1 MLGDSQHPWVVLTSI
16 FLPLILIIWTSCL
29 LICLYK
35 HMMAKLHK
43 TKVGH
48 TTAAPLRVVVSDNN
62 NNNNNN
68 SSSSSGS
75 GSGSGS
81 GVDKSRTAGDI
92 GVGVISTQYAPV
104 TSHLASSLTM
114 ADFVKM
120 KTDINLNDSLGPRYY
135 PSAPISTIPEPPRS
149 NEVFPSPIAPLEPP
163 WPHLPP
169 INSTASEKPS
179 SSPGAR

>member
-1 MLGDSQHPWVVLTSI
+1 MLGGQRPWVVLSAV
-16 FLPLILIIWTSCL
+16 FLPLIAIIWTSCL

-35 HMMAKLHK
+35 HIMAKLNK

-48 TTAAPLRVVVSDNN
+48 STTTSVTVLVSDNN
-62 NNNNNN
+62 NNNSNHSNNSNN
-68 SSSSSGS
+68 SSNRSSSKGRGGGEVS
-75 GSGSGS
+75 
-81 GVDKSRTAGDI
+81 VP
-92 GVGVISTQYAPV
+92 VISTQYAPV

-120 KTDINLNDSLGPRYY
+120 KADINLNDSLGPRYY
-135 PSAPISTIPEPPRS
+135 PSAPISTIPEPPPT

-169 INSTASEKPS
+169 INSTATEKPAGS
-179 SSPGAR
+179 GAR

>member
-1 MLGDSQHPWVVLTSI
+1 MLGGHRPWVVLASV
-16 FLPLILIIWTSCL
+16 FLPLIAIIWTSCL

-35 HMMAKLHK
+35 HLMAKLHK

-48 TTAAPLRVVVSDNN
+48 STTTSVTVLVSDNN
-62 NNNNNN
+62 NNSSRN
-68 SSSSSGS
+68 SSSSNTSDKGRSG
-75 GSGSGS
+75 GDV
-81 GVDKSRTAGDI
+81 GVS
-92 GVGVISTQYAPV
+92 VPVISTQYAPV

-120 KTDINLNDSLGPRYY
+120 KADINLNDSLGPRYY
-135 PSAPISTIPEPPRS
+135 PSAPISTIPDPPPS

-169 INSTASEKPS
+169 INSTGTEKQTGS
-179 SSPGAR
+179 SVR

>member
-1 MLGDSQHPWVVLTSI
+1 MLGGHRPWVVLTSV
-16 FLPLILIIWTSCL
+16 FLPLIVIIWTSCL

-35 HMMAKLHK
+35 HIVAKLQK

-48 TTAAPLRVVVSDNN
+48 TTTTSVRVVVSDNN
-62 NNNNNN
+62 NNDNSNNN
-68 SSSSSGS
+68 SANSS
-75 GSGSGS
+75 
-81 GVDKSRTAGDI
+81 DKRRSIGD
-92 GVGVISTQYAPV
+92 VGVAVGPPGGTVISSQYAPV

-120 KTDINLNDSLGPRYY
+120 KADINLNDSLGPRYY
-135 PSAPISTIPEPPRS
+135 PSAPISPIPEPPRS

-169 INSTASEKPS
+169 
-179 SSPGAR
+179 

>member
-1 MLGDSQHPWVVLTSI
+1 MLGGHRPWVVLSSV
-16 FLPLILIIWTSCL
+16 FLPLIAIIWTSCL

-35 HMMAKLHK
+35 HIMAKLHK

-48 TTAAPLRVVVSDNN
+48 STTTSVTVLVSDNN
-62 NNNNNN
+62 NNNDSNRSN
-68 SSSSSGS
+68 SSSSSSSSGDKGRGS
-75 GSGSGS
+75 GEV
-81 GVDKSRTAGDI
+81 GVS
-92 GVGVISTQYAPV
+92 VPVISTQYAPV

-120 KTDINLNDSLGPRYY
+120 KADINLNDSLGPRYY
-135 PSAPISTIPEPPRS
+135 PSAPVSTIPDPPAS

-169 INSTASEKPS
+169 INSTATEKQSGS
-179 SSPGAR
+179 SAR

>member
-1 MLGDSQHPWVVLTSI
+1 MLGGHRPWVVLASV
-16 FLPLILIIWTSCL
+16 FLPLIAIIWTSCL

-35 HMMAKLHK
+35 HIMAKLHK

-48 TTAAPLRVVVSDNN
+48 STTTSVTVLVSDS
-62 NNNNNN
+62 NNNN
-68 SSSSSGS
+68 SSNSRNSSSNTSDKGRS
-75 GSGSGS
+75 GGDV
-81 GVDKSRTAGDI
+81 GVS
-92 GVGVISTQYAPV
+92 VPVISTQYAPV

-120 KTDINLNDSLGPRYY
+120 KADINLNDSLGPRYY
-135 PSAPISTIPEPPRS
+135 PSVPISTIPDPPPT

-169 INSTASEKPS
+169 INSTGTEKQTGS
-179 SSPGAR
+179 SAR